1 MRVSEFIKDKGP
13 RVVSV
18 LPGDSVERVAG
29 VLRNARI
36 GAVLV
41 IDEGGRMVGILSE
54 RDVVRGIAERGA
66 DVLAEPVSSLMTRE
80 VQTCTPDSTVD
91 QLMNRMLGEG
101 IRHLP
106 VLDEGSL
113 AGIVSVRDVVR
124 QGLAEIVA
132 VRDTLQRYIHEASI
146 RAIDDD

>member
-18 LPGDSVERVAG
+18 PPTEPVERVAR

-36 GAVLV
+36 GAVPV
-41 IDEGGRMVGILSE
+41 MEEDGRMAGILSE
-54 RDVVRGIAERGA
+54 RDIVRGIAERGA
-66 DVLAEPVSSLMTRE
+66 GVLAEPASNLMTRE
-80 VQTCTPDSTVD
+80 VQTCTPESTVE
-91 QLMNRMLGEG
+91 QLMDRMLGEG
-101 IRHLP
+101 FRHLP
-106 VLDEGSL
+106 VLHQGEL

-132 VRDTLQRYIHEASI
+132 VRDTLQRYIDEASV

>member
-1 MRVSEFIKDKGP
+1 MRVSEFIKDKGS
-13 RVVSV
+13 RVISV
-18 LPGDSVERVAG
+18 LPTDSVERVAQ

-41 IDEGGRMVGILSE
+41 IEEDGRMAGILSE
-54 RDVVRGIAERGA
+54 RDIVRGVADRGA
-66 DVLAEPVSSLMTRE
+66 DVVAEPVSNLMTRE
-80 VQTCTPDSTVD
+80 VQTCTPESSVD
-91 QLMNRMLGEG
+91 QLMDRMLGEG

-106 VLDEGSL
+106 VLDQGAL

-132 VRDTLQRYIHEASI
+132 ARDTLQRYIHEASI
-146 RAIDDD
+146 RSIDDD

>member
-1 MRVSEFIKDKGP
+1 MRVSEFIKARGP
-13 RVVSV
+13 RAISV
-18 LPGDSVERVAG
+18 LPAESVEGVAR

-41 IDEGGRMVGILSE
+41 IEEDGGMAGILSE
-54 RDVVRGIAERGA
+54 RDIVRGIAERGA
-66 DVLAEPVSSLMTRE
+66 DVLAEPVSNLMTRE
-80 VQTCTPDSTVD
+80 VQTCTPESTVD
-91 QLMNRMLGEG
+91 QLMNRMLDEG
-101 IRHLP
+101 VRHLP
-106 VLDEGSL
+106 VLHEGEL

-132 VRDTLQRYIHEASI
+132 VRDALQRYIHEASV